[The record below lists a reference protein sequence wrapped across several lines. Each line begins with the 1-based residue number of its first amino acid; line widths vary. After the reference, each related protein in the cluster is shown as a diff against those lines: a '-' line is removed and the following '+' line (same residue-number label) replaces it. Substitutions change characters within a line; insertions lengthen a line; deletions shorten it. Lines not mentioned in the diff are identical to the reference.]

1 LILAFVKKYLFSKKN
16 TKAINVISWVS
27 IGAIAIGTAALLM
40 VLSAYNG
47 IDYFVRSMYSSFY
60 TDVKISNSTTTNYD
74 ADDTFFEQLQ
84 HNKYVQF
91 ASKTLEQ
98 KVLINYNTNQNIVT
112 LKGVDGNYN
121 KITNFN
127 KYVKY
132 GDTIIDNTEPRIIL
146 GIGVS
151 NSLQITEE
159 GMSPV
164 SVYAFNKD
172 ANFNTAPQ
180 DAYSQVDM
188 YVTGIF
194 AVQEDFDTKY
204 AIANLHNVQ
213 TIANQE
219 NKISSYEIKLK
230 NEAEADN
237 FIKSITP
244 YLQQNKLAAATKYE
258 QNKTLY
264 YILKSEKWMVFAVL
278 SLMLFIASFNM
289 IGSLSML
296 VLDKQ
301 KDISILKAIGM
312 QDSNIKKI
320 FLSTGLGIGLIGAI
334 IGAVLALILL
344 LVQQHF
350 GVLKMGGGPDM
361 LLDAY
366 PVKLL
371 FSDFILVFTT
381 VCLIAF
387 IASWFPSNKAAK
399 TAALLGLK

>member
-1 LILAFVKKYLFSKKN
+1 MILAFVQKYLLSKKN

-27 IGAIAIGTAALLM
+27 IGAIAVGTAALLM

-60 TDVKISNSTTTNYD
+60 TDVKISNSTITNFD
-74 ADDTFFEQLQ
+74 ADEAFFKKLQ
-84 HNKYVQF
+84 YNKYVQY

-98 KVLINYNTNQNIVT
+98 KVLINHNTNQYIVT

-146 GIGVS
+146 GIAIS

-204 AIANLHNVQ
+204 AIASLNNVQ
-213 TIANQE
+213 LIANQE

-230 NEAEADN
+230 TEKDADA
-237 FIKSITP
+237 FVKSITP
-244 YLQQNKLAAATKYE
+244 YLQQNHLEAATKYE

-312 QDSNIKKI
+312 QDGNIKKI
-320 FLSTGLGIGLIGAI
+320 FMGTGIGIGLLGAL
-334 IGAVLALILL
+334 IGAVIALILL
-344 LVQQHF
+344 LLQQHY
-350 GVLKMGGGPDM
+350 GLLKMGGGEDM

-366 PVKLL
+366 PVKML
-371 FSDFILVFTT
+371 FSDFILVFFTISI
-381 VCLIAF
+381 IAF
-387 IASWFPSNKAAK
+387 IASWFPSKKAAN
-399 TAALLGLK
+399 TETLLGLK